1 MNIRLNGETV
11 EIQSPPLTTLLTVLR
26 EELNIT
32 SPKRGCDQGGC
43 GACTVL
49 VDGKPRRT
57 CLTPVAA
64 VDGEDVTTIEGLGD
78 SENLTAVQQSFVH
91 HYAAQCGFCTP
102 SMVIAAMAYL
112 DNGGSAEPEAIQ
124 TALKGHV
131 CRCTGYQKIVSAVA
145 AAATETEFDL
155 TMMNASPN
163 TVIVPGGNA

>member
-1 MNIRLNGETV
+1 MNIRLNGDTV
-11 EIQSPPLTTLLTVLR
+11 DIQSPPLTSLLTVLR
-26 EELNIT
+26 EELTIT

-49 VDGKPRRT
+49 VDGTPRRT
-57 CLTPVAA
+57 CLTPIAA

-78 SENLTAVQQSFVH
+78 SENLTAVQQSFLH

-112 DNGGSAEPEAIQ
+112 DNDGSAEPEEIQ
-124 TALKGHV
+124 KALKGHV

-163 TVIVPGGNA
+163 TVILPGGDA